1 MNFARAVYVYSCVD
15 KDRRCSMRRSRIAV
29 VLGILLVAGLFA
41 ACDEE
46 RETQTD
52 NQTISLEGAKDAEVE
67 VRMGAGEL
75 TLKGATQAPLLEAA
89 FRYNRERLRPEVDY
103 RVAGSRGIL
112 RVGQR
117 RRSGINF
124 GRIHNKWDLR
134 LTDAVPLDL
143 NVRLGAGES
152 KIDLRGLDVTAL
164 DINMG
169 VGEMTLDLQGPH
181 RKSFDVKIDGGV
193 GSGHL
198 YLPDDVG
205 VRVRVDGGI
214 GSVNARGMTKS
225 GHVYTNEAYGKS
237 PVTIDIEVDAGIG
250 SIDLRVEPSGSVK
263 F

>member
-1 MNFARAVYVYSCVD
+1 
-15 KDRRCSMRRSRIAV
+15 MRRSGIAV
-29 VLGILLVAGLFA
+29 AAGILLIAGLFA

-46 RETQTD
+46 RETQTESK
-52 NQTISLEGAKDAEVE
+52 TVAVEGAKEAEVE

-75 TLKGATQAPLLEAA
+75 ALKGEAQAALLEAS

-112 RVGQR
+112 RIGQR
-117 RRSGINF
+117 RHTGINF
-124 GRIHNKWDLR
+124 GRTHNEWDLR
-134 LTDAVPLDL
+134 LSNALPLDL

-152 KIDLRGLDVTAL
+152 KLDLRGLDVSAL
-164 DINMG
+164 DIDMG

-181 RKSFDVKIDGGV
+181 RKNLKVKIDGGV
-193 GSGHL
+193 GSGRL

-214 GSVNARGMTKS
+214 GSVNARGMIKDHHT
-225 GHVYTNEAYGKS
+225 YTNEAYGKS
-237 PVTIDIEVDAGIG
+237 AVTIDVEIDAGIG